1 MAINISTDINVTTGG
16 KLSDIGQIQGGW
28 RTVDNESDMYALT
41 ASATTKQ
48 LLQNGMI
55 FYVSASNSLYTLD
68 IAGSFPI
75 VTYNFNSF
83 SWPGGGG
90 GGGATDISALNTFTG
105 SIQTQVDA
113 LEAATGSYILASQ
126 TSSMTVLSASYAV
139 SSSHEII
146 TEVSSSHAILADTAS
161 FISDNFISASAV
173 RSGFGAGSTDISSLN
188 IFTGSIQTQV
198 NTIQAVTGSFAITG
212 SNTFIGNQT
221 IDGILILTTQ
231 SSEPTYVSGGLY
243 LDSNYNLYLG
253 GS

>member
-16 KLSDIGQIQGGW
+16 KLTDIGQIQGGW

-113 LEAATGSYILASQ
+113 LQAATSSYL
-126 TSSMTVLSASYAV
+126 T
-139 SSSHEII
+139 
-146 TEVSSSHAILADTAS
+146 
-161 FISDNFISASAV
+161 SASAV
-173 RSGFGAGSTDISSLN
+173 SLGFGSGGGSTDISALN
-188 IFTGSIQTQV
+188 TFTGSIQTQV
-198 NTIQAVTGSFAITG
+198 DSIQAITGSFAITG

-221 IDGILILTTQ
+221 IDGILTLTTQ

-243 LDSNYNLYLG
+243 LDSNYNLYIG

>member
-68 IAGSFPI
+68 IAGSFPL

-83 SWPGGGG
+83 TWPGSGGG
-90 GGGATDISALNTFTG
+90 STDISSLNTFTG

-113 LEAATGSYILASQ
+113 LEAATSSYL
-126 TSSMTVLSASYAV
+126 T
-139 SSSHEII
+139 
-146 TEVSSSHAILADTAS
+146 
-161 FISDNFISASAV
+161 SASAV
-173 RSGFGAGSTDISSLN
+173 SLGFGSGGSTDISALN
-188 IFTGSIQTQV
+188 LFTGSIQTQV
-198 NTIQAVTGSFAITG
+198 NTIQAVTGSFATTG

-221 IDGILILTTQ
+221 IDGILTLTTQ

>member
-16 KLSDIGQIQGGW
+16 KLTDIGQIQGGW

-83 SWPGGGG
+83 SWPGSGGSG
-90 GGGATDISALNTFTG
+90 SATDISSLNTFTG

-113 LEAATGSYILASQ
+113 LEAATSSYL
-126 TSSMTVLSASYAV
+126 T
-139 SSSHEII
+139 
-146 TEVSSSHAILADTAS
+146 
-161 FISDNFISASAV
+161 SASAV
-173 RSGFGAGSTDISSLN
+173 SLGFGSGGSTDISALN

-198 NTIQAVTGSFAITG
+198 NTIQAVTGSFATTG

-221 IDGILILTTQ
+221 IDGILTLTTQ